1 MSSWLG
7 IPTLSGIVIV
17 RMSPVVRT
25 LRVVDAAPGATTAT
39 NTSVVVVVVVVVLVV
54 VLLLE
59 SRLLLLIAESRVIE
73 VAVPTVHIAVTVL
86 RVDWAYDVRFA
97 LGGGRH
103 PNLIRV
109 GSLHANRIV
118 LYLS

>member
-25 LRVVDAAPGATTAT
+25 LRVIGAAPVATTAT
-39 NTSVVVVVVVVVLVV
+39 YTSVVVVVVVV

-59 SRLLLLIAESRVIE
+59 SRLLLLIAESRVTE

-86 RVDWAYDVRFA
+86 RVDWAYGVRLA